1 MSDNFHHIFGTTF
14 LGVHHIFGTT
24 FCGVHH
30 IFVTTLQR
38 CIPILEYS
46 PLLLFYLFYPFTF
59 FTLLLFYSFT
69 FLLFQLFTLKI
80 SKNPTP
86 LACFR

>member
-14 LGVHHIFGTT
+14 CGIHHIFGTT
-24 FCGVHH
+24 
-30 IFVTTLQR
+30 LQK
-38 CIPILEYS
+38 CMPILEYS
-46 PLLLFYLFYPFTF
+46 PLFYF
-59 FTLLLFYSFT
+59 FT
-69 FLLFQLFTLKI
+69 FLLFYPFITLKI

>member
-24 FCGVHH
+24 FLGVHH
-30 IFVTTLQR
+30 IFGTTLQK
-38 CIPILEYS
+38 CMPILEYS
-46 PLLLFYLFYPFTF
+46 PLLLFTILLFYP
-59 FTLLLFYSFT
+59 FTLLLFYPFI
-69 FLLFQLFTLKI
+69 TLKI

>member
-30 IFVTTLQR
+30 IFGTTLQK

-46 PLLLFYLFYPFTF
+46 PLLLFYFFILLLF
-59 FTLLLFYSFT
+59 LLFYSFT
-69 FLLFQLFTLKI
+69 FLLFHLFTLKI